1 MNQLQAS
8 SPLSPAQS
16 RGVVLPTR
24 AFIDGAY
31 VDAADGATLPCIFPG
46 DGKPIGHVA
55 ACDAMDVDIA
65 VRSARKAFESG
76 DWSRMAPQDRRK
88 VLLRLSDLIL
98 AQRDELATLETLNVG
113 KPLLNARNGD
123 IPSAAACIGWF
134 GEAIDKIYGEVGP
147 TPHDIMAVVTREP
160 LGVVGAV
167 VPWNYPL
174 SMAAWKLGPALAAGN
189 SVVLKPAEQSPYT
202 ALRVAA
208 LAVEAGL
215 PPGVL
220 NVLPGY
226 GETAGQALG
235 RHMDVD
241 CLTFTGSTEVGKLFM
256 RYAGESNAKRVSLE
270 LGGKSP
276 QVVLADCDLDAAAAG
291 VAAGIFA
298 NAGQVCNAGSR
309 LVVEETIKDRLLERI
324 VQHAA
329 ALRQGDPFDADTKI
343 GPLVSR
349 EQFERV
355 LSYIDSGK
363 QAGATVAIGGAAALP
378 ETGGYF
384 VQPTVFDGVR
394 NDMTIAR
401 EEIFGPV
408 LSTISVKSLDDALTV
423 ANDTIYGLAA
433 GVWTN
438 DIRKAQRAAKA
449 IRAGVVWVNCFDRG
463 NMAVPFGG
471 FKQSGHGRD
480 KSLHAI
486 EKYTDWKA
494 VWYAG

>member
-1 MNQLQAS
+1 MAV
-8 SPLSPAQS
+8 AQQTQTGNAW
-16 RGVVLPTR
+16 GVELPKQ
-24 AFIDGAY
+24 AFIGGRY
-31 VDAADGATLPCIFPG
+31 VDARDGKQLPCVFPG
-46 DGKPIGHVA
+46 TGKTIGQVA
-55 ACDAMDVDIA
+55 ACDSADVDVA
-65 VRSARKAFESG
+65 VRSARKSFDSG
-76 DWSRMAPQDRRK
+76 AWSRMAPQDRRK
-88 VLLRLSDLIL
+88 VLIKLSELIL
-98 AQRDELATLETLNVG
+98 SHRDELATLETLNVG
-113 KPLLNARNGD
+113 KPFLNAKNGD
-123 IPSAAACIGWF
+123 IPSAASCIGWF

-147 TPHDIMAVVTREP
+147 TPADLTAVITREP
-160 LGVVGAV
+160 LGVVAAI

-202 ALRVAA
+202 ALRIAA
-208 LAVEAGL
+208 LAMEAGL
-215 PPGVL
+215 PEGVL
-220 NVLPGY
+220 NVVSGY

-241 CLTFTGSTEVGKLFM
+241 CVTFTGSTEVGKLFM

-276 QVVLADCDLDAAAAG
+276 QVVLADSDIDAAAQG

-309 LVVEETIKDRLLERI
+309 LIVDRAVKDELLDRI
-324 VQHAA
+324 VKYAKG
-329 ALRQGDPFDADTKI
+329 LRIGDPFHADTKL
-343 GPLVSR
+343 GPLVSQ
-349 EQFERV
+349 EQHARV
-355 LSYIDSGK
+355 LSYIEHGK
-363 QAGATVAIGGAAALP
+363 QHGAKVVTGGGRVAALG
-378 ETGGYF
+378 EGFF
-384 VQPTVFDGVR
+384 VEPTVFDGVT
-394 NDMTIAR
+394 NDMKIAQ

-408 LSTISVKSLDDALTV
+408 LSTITFKDFDEALAI

-463 NMAVPFGG
+463 NMSVPFGG

-486 EKYTDWKA
+486 DKYTDWKA
-494 VWYAG
+494 VWYAS